1 VELEHQLPADDVVEA
16 ESSRPDE
23 EAENVPA
30 TQWRAQ
36 VAPEQKEKRSR
47 RNIHD
52 ERLVHDETQGR
63 SSDIL
68 VVPLDNPRRCT

>member
-30 TQWRAQ
+30 TQRWAQ

-47 RNIHD
+47 
-52 ERLVHDETQGR
+52 
-63 SSDIL
+63 
-68 VVPLDNPRRCT
+68 